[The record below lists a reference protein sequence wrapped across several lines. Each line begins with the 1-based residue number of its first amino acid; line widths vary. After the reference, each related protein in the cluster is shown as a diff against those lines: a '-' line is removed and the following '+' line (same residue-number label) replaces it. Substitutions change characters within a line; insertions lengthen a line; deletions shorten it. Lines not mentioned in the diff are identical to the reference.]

1 MHPAH
6 RQVPTIDQVRS
17 GEAATLERA
26 AAGFRDALEA
36 ERVYAGIVSS
46 DGLLR
51 FQGTAPVGAGSPG
64 PMEPAAVPEIAD
76 AIATAMVRD
85 ISGARPPFNG
95 DGRVVAIPWTAAGE
109 VFGVGVVVMPQHV
122 ELPKNAV
129 LALLG
134 AKVGSAIAAMRDC
147 DSLVHRVAQ
156 LHDSAAVLDQVM
168 SACSDSMKLV
178 DLDGNILR
186 WNSASEELY
195 GWSEPEVIGDKMP
208 HVPES
213 LRLRAIH
220 DIRAIAASGR
230 TVQRQSAAVTKEGR
244 RISVEMTVVPFMDGE
259 GNPAGVLSVGKE
271 VKGLDTLREETE
283 MCVLL
288 ADALAAPMSALVGY
302 AQLLLHADIL
312 EDATRRKRTVRA
324 IEAHTAAMASLAEDV
339 ALISSGSG
347 PDSLDLERVDVST
360 LVTDAVGHFEQ
371 VHSGVHKFII
381 DYDSKVQPLMLDRR
395 RMDRALQN
403 MLSALLAERQ
413 DSAEVFITITPSSA
427 GVHMEIGTSA
437 CPGMRASSPTYGT
450 LGMHIARVI
459 VESHG
464 GALAVVTSGADTAF
478 RIELPKATDAR
489 QSIKEEPN
497 G

>member
-1 MHPAH
+1 MHPAN

-36 ERVYAGIVSS
+36 ERVYAGILSD

-51 FQGTAPVGAGSPG
+51 FKGAAPVGAGSPG
-64 PMEPAAVPEIAD
+64 PMEPAAVPEIAE
-76 AIATAMVRD
+76 AIATATIRD
-85 ISGARPPFNG
+85 LTDARPPFNG

-109 VFGVGVVVMPQHV
+109 VFGVGVVVMPRGV
-122 ELPKNAV
+122 ELPKDAV

-134 AKVGSAIAAMRDC
+134 AKVGSAIATMRDC

-156 LHDSAAVLDQVM
+156 LHDAATTLDQVIDA
-168 SACSDSMKLV
+168 SSDSMKLI

-186 WNSASEELY
+186 WNRASEELY

-208 HVPES
+208 HVPEN

-230 TVQRQSAAVTKEGR
+230 TVQRQSAAVTKGGC

-259 GNPAGVLSVGKE
+259 GNPAGVLSVGRE
-271 VKGLDTLREETE
+271 VKGIDDLREETD

-288 ADALAAPMSALVGY
+288 IDALAAPMSALVGY

-324 IEAHTAAMASLAEDV
+324 IEVHTAAMASLAEDFTLV
-339 ALISSGSG
+339 SSGSG
-347 PDSLDLERVDVST
+347 PDSLDLERVDIST

-371 VHSGVHKFII
+371 VHSSVHRFII
-381 DYDSKVQPLMLDRR
+381 DYDSKVEPIMLDRR
-395 RMDRALQN
+395 RMDRALHN
-403 MLSALLAERQ
+403 VLTVLLAERQ
-413 DSAEVFITITPSSA
+413 DSAEVIITITPTDA
-427 GVHMEIGTSA
+427 GIRVEVGTSMSVGA
-437 CPGMRASSPTYGT
+437 KLFSPAYGT
-450 LGMHIARVI
+450 LGLHIARVI

-464 GALAVVTSGADTAF
+464 GVLSMWTSGPESAF
-478 RIELPKATDAR
+478 RIELPT
-489 QSIKEEPN
+489 ST